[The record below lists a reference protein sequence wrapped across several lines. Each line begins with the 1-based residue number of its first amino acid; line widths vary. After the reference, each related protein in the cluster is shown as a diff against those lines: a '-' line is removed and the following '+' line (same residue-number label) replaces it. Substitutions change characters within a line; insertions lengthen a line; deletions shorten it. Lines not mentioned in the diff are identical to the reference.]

1 MKKLI
6 QVLIFL
12 LLLSIVSN
20 AQDTLVTTLGA
31 VHVGKFIE
39 QKKNRILFIPS
50 GSKFDIPQNIP
61 TEMVRYIK
69 GSDGSILYAENV
81 QGENKNTE
89 KSEEDSLKNITMV
102 KSESDLRPTNV
113 KQVLPKDSNM
123 DKIKSDDLTANL
135 QERTVVA
142 IEEIATVEKFF
153 MNYTIVMTVLT
164 VILLVIS
171 IK

>member
-39 QKKNRILFIPS
+39 QKKNQILFIPS
-50 GSKFDIPQNIP
+50 GSKFDIPQNLPI
-61 TEMVRYIK
+61 EMIRYIK
-69 GSDGSILYAENV
+69 SPDGSILYDKES
-81 QGENKNTE
+81 KNR
-89 KSEEDSLKNITMV
+89 
-102 KSESDLRPTNV
+102 ESDLVQLKVVSPSDTTIVQNRMSNINTNYM
-113 KQVLPKDSNM
+113 K
-123 DKIKSDDLTANL
+123 
-135 QERTVVA
+135 RTVEA
-142 IEEIATVEKFF
+142 LEEIATVEKFF